1 MKIRLGLALALFA
14 LAIPASA
21 QNKTGS
27 EKKVAPHRQHQTQHG
42 SHQVAPGAANAHLH
56 QMSFQD
62 LIARFEVAGRET
74 WQKPEE
80 VIDLLGDLRAKTVLD
95 LGAGTGYFSVRLARH
110 GAKVIAADIDKRFLD
125 FIQTRAKAEGTDG
138 GQVITRLI
146 PYDNPG
152 LSSAEVDAVLM
163 VDVYHH
169 IEDRPAYFTKLRAG
183 MKPGAPLLIVDF
195 HPSRNNPEGPPPD
208 LRIAPKDVEAELRKA
223 GFTQFD
229 WKEDWLE
236 YQYVLIAR

>member
-1 MKIRLGLALALFA
+1 MSIRLGLALTLLS
-14 LAIPASA
+14 LAIPVSA
-21 QNKTGS
+21 QDKPAQQ
-27 EKKVAPHRQHQTQHG
+27 KKAASHRHPQQQG
-42 SHQVAPGAANAHLH
+42 SHQVAPGAADAHLH
-56 QMSFQD
+56 RMSFQD
-62 LIARFEVAGRET
+62 LVARFEVAGRET

-80 VIDLLGDLRAKTVLD
+80 VIDLLGDIHGKTVLD

-125 FIQTRAKAEGTDG
+125 FIQARAKAEGTDG
-138 GQVITRLI
+138 GQVVTRLI

-152 LSSAEVDAVLM
+152 LSAAEVDAVLM

-169 IEDRPAYFTKLRAG
+169 IENRPVYFGKLRNG
-183 MKPGAPLLIVDF
+183 MKPGAALLIVDF
-195 HPSRNNPEGPPPD
+195 HPNKNNPEGPPPE
-208 LRIAPKDVEAELRKA
+208 LRIAPRDVEAELRKA

>member
-1 MKIRLGLALALFA
+1 MKIRLGLALALSA
-14 LAIPASA
+14 LAMPASA
-21 QNKTGS
+21 QDKTS
-27 EKKVAPHRQHQTQHG
+27 QEKKAAPHRHPQQQS
-42 SHQVAPGAANAHLH
+42 SHQIAPGAANAHLH
-56 QMSFQD
+56 RMSFQEMVE
-62 LIARFEVAGRET
+62 RFEVAGRET

-80 VIDLLGDLRAKTVLD
+80 VIDLLGNIHAKTVLD

-110 GAKVIAADIDKRFLD
+110 GAKVIAADVDKRFLD

-152 LSSAEVDAVLM
+152 LSAAEVDAVLM

-169 IEDRPAYFTKLRAG
+169 IENRPAYFAKLRAG

-195 HPSRNNPEGPPPD
+195 HPNKNNPEGPPPE
-208 LRIAPKDVEAELRKA
+208 LRIAPKDVETELRKA

-236 YQYVLIAR
+236 YQYVLIVR